1 MSLGLPRFLGLLTG
15 SETRPY
21 TNVTEVPSSLVTS
34 AICFLATEPD
44 KMGLGLSVWADR
56 SRIFMK
62 LKLDRIISIATLFAA
77 LVAII
82 LVLKKP
88 AQVAQPQAPAA
99 TATPAQSFGQKME
112 QLEQAAQ
119 QASPA
124 SSGNYAAAPSQTQ
137 QTVSSSPQ
145 AKAETHSNSG
155 GIGALLAQ
163 AAGAAGLGGLSPD
176 SNVGDGEPNIKDQ
189 QVTYEGDLVHGRF
202 LTEIAGKDVWV
213 TISGHMGSKDGYA
226 TFEPTEFK
234 VGDVSVPVSLVNPA
248 LQRKLAEQRDKL
260 KLPD

>member
-1 MSLGLPRFLGLLTG
+1 
-15 SETRPY
+15 
-21 TNVTEVPSSLVTS
+21 
-34 AICFLATEPD
+34 
-44 KMGLGLSVWADR
+44 
-56 SRIFMK
+56 MK

-99 TATPAQSFGQKME
+99 TAAPAQSCGQKME

-119 QASPA
+119 QASPV
-124 SSGNYAAAPSQTQ
+124 SSGNYAGTPSQSQ
-137 QTVSSSPQ
+137 PAVPSSPQ

-260 KLPD
+260 KLPE